1 MEKEFKFV
9 IKILKN
15 IKLSKNEKLIMRIDL
30 LKQLNIL
37 ETKQKDIINP
47 IFNRFNYYFQDIK
60 NNYFMINKNK
70 FVSFVVIF
78 ILVFTGSTSVLAEK
92 AIPGDLLYGVKISI
106 NEKIASI
113 FALSKEEKTE
123 WQERLVERRLKEAQ
137 KLVFNNN
144 FDETTRISLENKI
157 KNHIDKF
164 SSNATELSL
173 EKDKSLNSS
182 DLNIKLQASLKAY
195 ENVLENFSEDVAIQ
209 DDTKQETEKLL
220 VSLGEYKDKISFDN
234 ENLELNVGI
243 NLENVSTTP
252 VVIVDITSAT
262 TKQIAASDLLNET
275 KLLYQKEKINLSI
288 NIQNKIDNKFALAEI
303 NLQEGEKLMTSFD
316 YVNSTDKFQLV
327 INETNEAK
335 LLMLSNV
342 IKGDIEDDIGI
353 EDSNDINDDDGLNDK
368 DSNDINDDDGLNDK
382 DSNDIN
388 DDSLNDK
395 GNNLNI
401 DDSIGHFDD
410 DREDN

>member
-353 EDSNDINDDDGLNDK
+353 EDSNDINDDDSLNDK
-368 DSNDINDDDGLNDK
+368 EGDGIEDDIGIE

-401 DDSIGHFDD
+401 DYSIGHFDD